1 VGRKVALSWNI
12 AESVAISTL
21 GLKVICPRI
30 SRFQF
35 SLRCARGDG
44 ARLRI
49 ANRVSPVENFF
60 ETFGA
65 KLASQ
70 DGRPILRN
78 TIVEQN
84 TASGSRGTGCQR
96 CLAA

>member
-21 GLKVICPRI
+21 GLKLICPRF
-30 SRFQF
+30 SRSNF
-35 SLRCARGDG
+35 RCAALVAMVRDCGSQIG
-44 ARLRI
+44 LG
-49 ANRVSPVENFF
+49 PVENFF
-60 ETFGA
+60 ETLGA